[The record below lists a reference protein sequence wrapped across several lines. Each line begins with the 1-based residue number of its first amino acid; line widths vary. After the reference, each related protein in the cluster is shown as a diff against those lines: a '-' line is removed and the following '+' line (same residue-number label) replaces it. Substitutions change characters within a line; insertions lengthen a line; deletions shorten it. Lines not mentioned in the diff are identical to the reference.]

1 MDYSKVVYNTHLQP
15 NPLLSK
21 NYALSQTQKVS
32 DNESKIDLFGNLLRL
47 LLSEFLLLKAL
58 SGFGLHFL
66 FLLERNCQSESF
78 DMELF

>member
-32 DNESKIDLFGNLLRL
+32 DNESKIDLFGNLLR
-47 LLSEFLLLKAL
+47 
-58 SGFGLHFL
+58 
-66 FLLERNCQSESF
+66 
-78 DMELF
+78 